1 MNQPTPDSPEVIARR
16 RKEVSGL
23 LKIAREQGYRILPD
37 PDRRGICVGFT
48 LPGRTHLSGTALEL
62 LRREREVY
70 DHLAALGRLAVAV
83 LEDDDLAD
91 AGVAPARSPGEAST
105 EGAPGPRVGPHGS
118 IPPSADRTPS
128 IPPSLVVDGVGREP
142 VMYHPCPACDPGR
155 PCFDHGGAR
164 EQVPPP
170 MPGWLV
176 VTAAVALLGTAG
188 LLIKVLLFPGD
199 GL

>member
-1 MNQPTPDSPEVIARR
+1 MNQTPPLPPDAETIARR

-23 LKIAREQGYRILPD
+23 LRIAREQGYRILPD

-70 DHLAALGRLAVAV
+70 DHLAALSRLAVAV
-83 LEDDDLAD
+83 LDDDDLAD

-128 IPPSLVVDGVGREP
+128 IPLGQAVKCVVGI
-142 VMYHPCPACDPGR
+142 HPCPACDPGR
-155 PCFDHGGAR
+155 PCFDHGGAPK
-164 EQVPPP
+164 QVPPP
-170 MPGWLV
+170 MPRWMTVAIALVLFGVSALV
-176 VTAAVALLGTAG
+176 VRA
-188 LLIKVLLFPGD
+188 LLFPGD